1 MPSLPEEEGDA
12 RKLGLGEEV
21 EKKWRLEEMKT
32 VKLGI
37 ALA

>member
-12 RKLGLGEEV
+12 LKSGLGEEV
-21 EKKWRLEEMKT
+21 EKNWRLEEVKT